1 MRKSFIRKILF
12 FILVVAI
19 IVPLLFPFVW
29 MLTSSFKT
37 QVDIVAWPPKL
48 IFSPTF
54 QNYKRVFNEQNF
66 LKYFIN

>member
-19 IVPLLFPFVW
+19 SVTVLFHFVW

-48 IFSPTF
+48 IFSPT
-54 QNYKRVFNEQNF
+54 
-66 LKYFIN
+66 